1 MQTAIVWLRNDLRLT
16 DNRTLTE
23 ALKLYNWIIPV
34 YIFDPRHYRTST
46 YGFAKIGPYRA
57 NFIVACVQAMR
68 HELQSLGSNL
78 IVRQGNA
85 STQLKQLCKEYGVS
99 AVYYSKEVA
108 PEENKEEQE
117 LTDALQEL
125 GIQTCVFENT
135 LLLQQDKLPF
145 ELGAMPDVFTQF
157 RVQVEQ
163 LHIYGNPLPKPSQ
176 IYTPLGIPE
185 GLIPCEEP
193 YFYNNIQLHTNA
205 SFHFKGGEQN
215 AFNHLNDYV
224 WEKNGAAHYFET
236 RNQLWG
242 DDYSTKLSVWLA
254 QGALS
259 ARSVFATIKEYEV
272 CRVANKSTYWIGFE
286 LLWRDFFRLT
296 MEKYKSNLFFIKGP
310 KRRDISY
317 EWNPEIFWTWVNGQ
331 TKDDFINACMNEL
344 RCTGY
349 LSNRGRQV
357 CASYLVHDLNSNWL
371 MGAAYFESMLIDYDV
386 ASNYGNWAYIA
397 GVGNDPRVDR
407 VFNVA
412 KQAAAYDPDGA
423 YRKLWAN
430 KSNANVEGD
439 QGTNDHSKETLQ
451 A

>member
-23 ALKLYNWIIPV
+23 ALKQYNWVIPV

-57 NFIVACVQAMR
+57 NFMVECVQAMR
-68 HELQSLGSNL
+68 YELQSLGSNL

-85 STQLKQLCKEYGVS
+85 STLLKKLCKEYGAS

-108 PEENKEEQE
+108 PEETKEEQE
-117 LTDALQEL
+117 LNDALQEI
-125 GIQTCVFENT
+125 GVQTFVFENA
-135 LLLQQDKLPF
+135 LLLKQDKLPF
-145 ELGAMPDVFTQF
+145 ELSAMPDVFTQF

-163 LHIYGNPLPKPSQ
+163 LSIYGSPLPKPTQ
-176 IYTPLGIPE
+176 IHTPLGIPE
-185 GLIPCEEP
+185 GLIPYEEP
-193 YFYNNIQLHTNA
+193 FFYSNIPSQTND
-205 SFHFKGGEQN
+205 SFHFKGGEQH
-215 AFNHLNDYV
+215 AFNHLHDYV
-224 WEKNGAAHYFET
+224 WENDGPAHYFET

-242 DDYSTKLSVWLA
+242 KDYSSKISAWLA

-259 ARSVFATIKEYEV
+259 ARSVFATIKEYEA

-296 MEKYKSNLFFIKGP
+296 MEKYKANLFFIRGP
-310 KRRDISY
+310 KRRAISY

-331 TKDDFINACMNEL
+331 TEDTFINACMNEL

-412 KQAAAYDPDGA
+412 KQAATYDPDGS
-423 YRKLWAN
+423 YRSAWAGKQQLIKN
-430 KSNANVEGD
+430 
-439 QGTNDHSKETLQ
+439 T
-451 A
+451 